1 MFHLREFRQ
10 GLTLVYLLAQRK
22 QIFLDVLGGFSDKH
36 GSKVALKSGR
46 VQMTNTAQRLSSEVD
61 KR

>member
-1 MFHLREFRQ
+1 
-10 GLTLVYLLAQRK
+10 
-22 QIFLDVLGGFSDKH
+22 VLGGFSDKH